1 MLLAAADTS
10 SQFAFDA
17 SKENL
22 GMVVM
27 GGLVL
32 VLWLLFRKMVELSER
47 KKANDPQLKKKLTD
61 DPRRV

>member
-1 MLLAAADTS
+1 MLLAAADAS
-10 SQFAFDA
+10 SPFAFDA

-27 GGLVL
+27 GVLVL

-47 KKANDPQLKKKLTD
+47 KKAKDPQPKK
-61 DPRRV
+61 

>member
-10 SQFAFDA
+10 SPFAFDA

-27 GGLVL
+27 GVLVL

-47 KKANDPQLKKKLTD
+47 KKTKK
-61 DPRRV
+61 